1 MLNRILNLIIA
12 TCLTLV
18 SFGQIGNISGVV
30 SDSLGQK
37 IMGAA
42 IVVKGT
48 NSGSITDEN
57 ARNLEIDFS
66 FLDSNSTYEAK
77 IYKDGTGAH
86 WDVNPLAIEFETIK
100 ITKDAKLKCHLAAGG
115 GFSMSI
121 QKLHVK

>member
-18 SFGQIGNISGVV
+18 SFGQIGNVSGVV

-57 ARNLEIDFS
+57 GNYRIFNVNL
-66 FLDSNSTYEAK
+66 SNATLVASYSG
-77 IYKDGTGAH
+77 YKTIAAPLLGRSELRAP
-86 WDVNPLAIEFETIK
+86 DVVHDVL
-100 ITKDAKLKCHLAAGG
+100 
-115 GFSMSI
+115 
-121 QKLHVK
+121 

>member
-18 SFGQIGNISGVV
+18 SFGQIGNVSGVV

-57 ARNLEIDFS
+57 GNYRIVNVNL
-66 FLDSNSTYEAK
+66 SNATLLLL
-77 IYKDGTGAH
+77 TQ
-86 WDVNPLAIEFETIK
+86 VIK
-100 ITKDAKLKCHLAAGG
+100 PKK
-115 GFSMSI
+115 
-121 QKLHVK
+121 